1 MGAGP
6 TSTRGWSP
14 ARLGGCVAGGA
25 VVALVLLGAR
35 ADGAQA
41 QLPGLPIINPF
52 TVVSKLF
59 GKAAEGVSNAVVSGF
74 ASLMEYLFDG
84 LINTVTLGFIRWM
97 TQVDL
102 VFSDE
107 LNNVVAPVV
116 VIGAFFL
123 LIGLMASSLQA
134 MAAVASGTDTAAR
147 AFSAVALRIGAL
159 AVFMGAWFT
168 ILPLGVNLANGM
180 SSFMLSDPSVEA
192 ALKQTFIVQ
201 GTAAI
206 DSASGCGAA
215 CGVAPILLLL
225 LLLVVSFTVVV
236 MLILKYVLTFGFA
249 VLYVGGP
256 ALIGAGGIPGIGPT
270 AINMLIRTLGIFI
283 VIPLTWCIVF
293 AAWVG
298 VSAGLGRAPG
308 RAGDAVLYS
317 VIDGPGLFAA
327 SMLVLLGVTRKL
339 LKMASPLGAPIGI
352 PGARMLAAI
361 AAYKV
366 GGPALKALGGKTAAT
381 QGTGQGAAAAGS
393 PGVERG
399 DLPYVHAQRD
409 QQPAAR
415 ATERLS
421 VPTSQHDGRLAPSP
435 VGAANA
441 GPATSAAVGAAR
453 ERIAG
458 LKATGQAL
466 DVQSAWESL
475 NADEQG
481 AAAGA
486 AAQALTQE
494 NPAASFED
502 LMARQTADGAFSNPQ
517 PAAVVAT
524 ADPAHIQRL
533 ASGTPTG
540 RSPAGS
546 TPPAPP
552 TPEQPPRSRELPRS
566 ADLKTELESRGRRNE
581 DLLYGAD
588 MRLLPPARPPV
599 PPPDNESE

>member
-1 MGAGP
+1 MNFGP
-6 TSTRGWSP
+6 TSTRRWPPG
-14 ARLGGCVAGGA
+14 RLGGCVAGGA
-25 VVALVLLGAR
+25 VVALIALGGR
-35 ADGAQA
+35 ADSAQA
-41 QLPGLPIINPF
+41 QLPGLPINPF

-59 GKAAEGVSNAVVSGF
+59 GKAAEGVSNAVVGGF

-116 VIGAFFL
+116 VVGAFFL

-147 AFSAVALRIGAL
+147 AFSAVALRIGVL

-201 GTAAI
+201 GTGAI

-256 ALIGAGGIPGIGPT
+256 ALIGAGGMPGVGQT

-308 RAGDAVLYS
+308 RAGDAVLYN

-339 LKMASPLGAPIGI
+339 LQMASPLGAPIGI
-352 PGARMLAAI
+352 PGARMLAAV

-366 GGPALKALGGKTAAT
+366 GGPALKALGGKAT
-381 QGTGQGAAAAGS
+381 GSKGAGSGAAAVGSAGA
-393 PGVERG
+393 GAAE
-399 DLPYVHAQRD
+399 LPYAQT
-409 QQPAAR
+409 QPAAR
-415 ATERLS
+415 TIERLAAPAS
-421 VPTSQHDGRLAPSP
+421 GHDGRLAAP
-435 VGAANA
+435 AAAA
-441 GPATSAAVGAAR
+441 GTGTASSALALVQ

-458 LKATGQAL
+458 LKDDQLSRTA
-466 DVQSAWESL
+466 AWGNLSD
-475 NADEQG
+475 ADRGVVRE
-481 AAAGA
+481 AAAEAEA
-486 AAQALTQE
+486 APESERQ
-494 NPAASFED
+494 ASFENV
-502 LMARQTADGAFSNPQ
+502 MARKIAASEFENPNS
-517 PAAVVAT
+517 AAIMAT
-524 ADPAHIQRL
+524 ADPARFQRL
-533 ASGTPTG
+533 ATSASTGDSSAVPTPSG
-540 RSPAGS
+540 PAPA
-546 TPPAPP
+546 TPPRLR
-552 TPEQPPRSRELPRS
+552 EEPRP
-566 ADLKTELESRGRRNE
+566 DLKTELESRGRRNE

-588 MRLLPPARPPV
+588 MRLLPPARPPA
-599 PPPDNESE
+599 PPPVDDSE